1 MARLLALP
9 PALVFVLVA
18 RAWIS
23 LGSCSTFLRVAA
35 RLPCCLAGREVSVR
49 RAKGAAWAV
58 ARTARIVP
66 GATCLTQA
74 LAAALFLR
82 LLGHPSEVVIGVCRG
97 GGNAFQAHAW
107 LCHGGRVL
115 MGGPADRIDGFSV
128 IARLAV
134 P

>member
-1 MARLLALP
+1 MARLFALP
-9 PALVFVLVA
+9 LALVFVLVA

-23 LGSCSTFLRVAA
+23 LGSYSTFLRMTA
-35 RLPCCLAGREVSVR
+35 RVPRCLSTRRASVR
-49 RAKGAAWAV
+49 RARGAAWAV
-58 ARTARIVP
+58 DRSARIVP

-82 LLGHPSEVVIGVCRG
+82 LLGHSSELVIGVHRG
-97 GGNAFQAHAW
+97 AGSGFQAHAW

-115 MGGPADRIDGFSV
+115 TGGPSNRIARFSV
-128 IARLAV
+128 ITRLAV